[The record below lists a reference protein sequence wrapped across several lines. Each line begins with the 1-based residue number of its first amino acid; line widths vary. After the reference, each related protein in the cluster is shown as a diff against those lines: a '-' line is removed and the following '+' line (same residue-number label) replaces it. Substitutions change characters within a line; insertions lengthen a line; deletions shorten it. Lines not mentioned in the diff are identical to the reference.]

1 MPLVFCQV
9 IQAKAVF
16 IHYLEVDK
24 ALQRQRLA
32 KKYNT
37 MALQCDAQTWISW
50 NRVEYTHNEADKP
63 NMWHG
68 IRIALLSSK
77 LFPYQ
82 EIPAENHRWENQLHT
97 PQVLW
102 DPDNNQQMQFLH
114 KSSKHHTR
122 TMTKVVNK
130 IFLMNFFLFN
140 QVRSLLNITVLFLS
154 S

>member
-1 MPLVFCQV
+1 MATIPDSPSQVKFPNPQGFTACLLLGMPLVFCQV

-77 LFPYQ
+77 LFSYQ
-82 EIPAENHRWENQLHT
+82 EIPAENHR
-97 PQVLW
+97 
-102 DPDNNQQMQFLH
+102 
-114 KSSKHHTR
+114 
-122 TMTKVVNK
+122 
-130 IFLMNFFLFN
+130 
-140 QVRSLLNITVLFLS
+140 
-154 S
+154 